1 MILMMGMLV
10 LNDNPSDKGS
20 DKNVLISP
28 YYIST
33 LFIIHVVRKDN
44 LISCREHY
52 YWYKYIE
59 PLEFKGSV
67 QMQLKTIMSDFIL

>member
-10 LNDNPSDKGS
+10 LNEGS

-33 LFIIHVVRKDN
+33 LSIIHVVRKDN
-44 LISCREHY
+44 LISCREQL
-52 YWYKYIE
+52 
-59 PLEFKGSV
+59 PV
-67 QMQLKTIMSDFIL
+67 QIY